1 MKRRLLFVLWAY
13 FGVIPKL
20 LVGCLPQNVLLS
32 ALISSVRTSVLRP
45 VICQYQSVQLLS
57 RVWLFLTAWTVAGQ
71 ASPVHHQ
78 LPELTQTH
86 VCQVGDAIQP
96 SHPLLSPSPPAFDLS
111 QHQGLFQ
118 WVSSLHQVAKHLG
131 TILRFTPSRVISLS
145 VLVSFTIK
153 LRHWS
158 KTGGRTF
165 VLCTNTSSVIAIS

>member
-57 RVWLFLTAWTVAGQ
+57 RVWLSVTAWTVAGQ

-96 SHPLLSPSPPAFDLS
+96 SHPLLSPSPPAFTL
-111 QHQGLFQ
+111 LQ
-118 WVSSLHQVAKHLG
+118 WVSLSLQVAKHLG